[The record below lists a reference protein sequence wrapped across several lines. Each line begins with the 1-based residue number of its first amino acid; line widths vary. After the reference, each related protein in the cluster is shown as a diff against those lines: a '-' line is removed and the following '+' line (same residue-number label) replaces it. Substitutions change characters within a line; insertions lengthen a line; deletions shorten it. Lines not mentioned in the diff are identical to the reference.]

1 MATPAEHEP
10 NAPSPAHRNLPVGLI
25 VVVGVLLALPVVAL
39 LWVASYAKETPRLW
53 GFPFFYWY
61 QFLWVF
67 LAAIC
72 TSVAYRI
79 VHTFQ
84 SRERGDQ

>member
-1 MATPAEHEP
+1 MGTPAEEDS
-10 NAPSPAHRNLPVGLI
+10 NVNGPAHRNLPTPMI

-39 LWVASYAKETPRLW
+39 LWVSSYAKDTPRLW

-61 QFLWVF
+61 QLLWVF

-72 TSVAYRI
+72 TSLAYRI
-79 VHTFQ
+79 VMGHTRRDGGQ
-84 SRERGDQ
+84 K